1 VASTFEVPAPD
12 LTRRIPAALVGL
24 GLATALCA
32 VWLLLPPTG
41 SDLSAQVAHAD
52 FAAKYL
58 SHPVNLQWFGGTS
71 WLGYSILV
79 PPLMAVLG
87 VHAVGVLATV
97 TSSGLLGLLM
107 TRCRVLRPRAG
118 TAVGALCLVGN
129 LVVGRLTFA
138 VGLTLALATVLAFTI
153 SHRVRWILLA
163 VGPVLT
169 WAASPLAAL
178 FLGLAVTAFVLWRRG
193 GREGIV
199 VITSTCLALGAS
211 FLFGQ
216 GGYMPAPIVRGVLGL
231 TACIVVA
238 LTAGHRLVRI
248 GALVAAAGVVLA
260 FTLQSQVGM
269 NAIRLPAMFAAPI
282 LVATSRLRVRVL
294 APAVALTVA
303 VVPPLQPDDVTAI
316 GNASNDAAYYSQV
329 VDQLQT
335 LPLTGRV
342 EIPPTLQR
350 WESVYVAETIPLARG
365 WMTQLDAGYDSLFF
379 DDDLDAPSYYRWLR
393 QNAVQYVA
401 VPDAELAQAGEAER
415 ELIATDLPYLRPI
428 WSDRHWTLYGVNNPT
443 STVAGANLVS
453 QDAVSVS
460 FRTERA
466 TDVRVRIR
474 WSRWL
479 TLDGPGGC
487 LLRSGDWTGVHVTQP
502 GLYTID
508 SALTP
513 DAHTTCAP

>member
-12 LTRRIPAALVGL
+12 LTRRVPAAVVGVGL
-24 GLATALCA
+24 AAALCA

-52 FAAKYL
+52 FASKYL
-58 SHPVNLQWFGGTS
+58 WHPVNLQWFGGTS

-79 PPLMAVLG
+79 PPLMAAIG
-87 VHAVGVLATV
+87 VQAVGVLATV
-97 TSSGLLGLLM
+97 ASSGLLGLLM

-118 TAVGALCLVGN
+118 AAVGALCLVGN

-138 VGLTLALATVLAFTI
+138 VGLTMALATVVAFTL
-153 SHRVRWILLA
+153 SHRVRWVVLA

-178 FLGLAVTAFVLWRRG
+178 FLGLAITAFVLWQRG

-199 VITSTCLALGAS
+199 VIASTTLALGAS
-211 FLFGQ
+211 FFFGQ
-216 GGYMPAPIVRGVLGL
+216 GGYMPAPVVRGILGL
-231 TACIVVA
+231 IACIVVA
-238 LTAGHRLVRI
+238 MTAGHKLVRI

-269 NAIRLPAMFAAPI
+269 NAIRLPAIFAAPI

-316 GNASNDAAYYSQV
+316 GSASNDAAYYTEV
-329 VDQLQT
+329 VDELET
-335 LPLTGRV
+335 LPLSGRV

-350 WESVYVAETIPLARG
+350 WESVYVAESIPLARG
-365 WMTQLDAGYDSLFF
+365 WMTQLDASYDSLFF
-379 DDDLDAPSYYRWLR
+379 DDGLNANSYYRWLR

-401 VPDAELAQAGEAER
+401 VPDAQLAQAGESER
-415 ELIATDLPYLRPI
+415 ELIDTGLPYLRPM
-428 WSDRHWTLYGVNNPT
+428 WSGLHWTVYGVDDPT
-443 STVAGANLVS
+443 STVAGAQLVS
-453 QDAVSVS
+453 QDAVSVT
-460 FRTERA
+460 FRTDRA
-466 TDVRVRIR
+466 ADVRVRIR

-479 TLDGPGGC
+479 TLSGPDGC
-487 LLRSGDWTGVHVTQP
+487 LLRSGDWTGVHVEQP

-508 SALTP
+508 SALRS
-513 DAHTTCAP
+513 DEHITCNS